1 MISKILDR
9 LKGLDNKIK
18 NIMKYGIYFSL
29 LICIIACS
37 LLFTYNLSIT
47 DVNTYYIGLSLVQ
60 LSFVFM
66 IEFIICGLAM
76 DTIKKSTI

>member
-1 MISKILDR
+1 MFNKLIDR
-9 LKGLDNKIK
+9 LKSLDNKIK
-18 NIMKYGIYFSL
+18 NIMKHGIYFSI
-29 LICIIACS
+29 LICLIACS
-37 LLFTYNLSIT
+37 LLFTYHLSIA
-47 DVNTYYIGLSLVQ
+47 DVDTYYIGLSLVQ

>member
-18 NIMKYGIYFSL
+18 NIIKYGIYFSL

-37 LLFTYNLSIT
+37 LLFTYHLSIT

>member
-1 MISKILDR
+1 MIKKIIER
-9 LKGLDNKIK
+9 IKGLDPKIVK
-18 NIMKYGIYFSL
+18 LIKYGLNFSV
-29 LICIIACS
+29 LICIVACA
-37 LLFTYNLSIT
+37 LLFTYHLTLTNV
-47 DVNTYYIGLSLVQ
+47 DTYYIGLSLVQ

>member
-1 MISKILDR
+1 MIKKIIEKLKNLD
-9 LKGLDNKIK
+9 DKIK
-18 NIMKYGIYFSL
+18 KIIKYGIYFSS
-29 LICIIACS
+29 LICILACV
-37 LLFTYNLSIT
+37 LLFTYHLEIT
-47 DVNTYYIGLSLVQ
+47 RVTTYYIGLSLVQ